1 MAKKSPIIPQLA
13 LSQVAR
19 DEVHLQFNF
28 KKGFSIPDFKKAL
41 AKVWSAEVTGINDPT
56 LQPRH
61 KRAGDVGINVVGFR
75 PEIWRD
81 QFEGSIPDNLQSFT
95 EDIVGING
103 KIAPATQ
110 CDLWVWVTHISPSS
124 LYDSVAMIRKIL
136 DPFVTLVSE
145 QVCFPYYNNV
155 TFDGFADGVANPGIF
170 EAPAVAIIPDGEP
183 GAGGITALVQ
193 KWTMEVDKLKELHLH
208 EAEKLYGREKLSSKE
223 LDPQPVNSHVSR
235 NKLYRNGEEVDIVR
249 RNANYRN
256 QNDMGIMF
264 IGLSKDITVT
274 LGMLKQMYGVGDD
287 GVKVTDRLIDF
298 STALSSANYFI
309 PSITDLIARGIQP
322 VNQDDE

>member
-1 MAKKSPIIPQLA
+1 
-13 LSQVAR
+13 
-19 DEVHLQFNF
+19 
-28 KKGFSIPDFKKAL
+28 
-41 AKVWSAEVTGINDPT
+41 
-56 LQPRH
+56 
-61 KRAGDVGINVVGFR
+61 
-75 PEIWRD
+75 
-81 QFEGSIPDNLQSFT
+81 
-95 EDIVGING
+95 
-103 KIAPATQ
+103 
-110 CDLWVWVTHISPSS
+110 
-124 LYDSVAMIRKIL
+124 MIRKIL

-170 EAPAVAIIPDGEP
+170 EAPAVAIISDGEP

-235 NKLYRNGEEVDIVR
+235 NKLYRDGEEVDIVR